1 MVKIYHKLY
10 DAAKLDSNSAGILN
24 KNNLCAPAI
33 YHCAQAVE
41 KCLKATYAYYMMKI
55 EGMPEREIGKK
66 FSSKDY
72 GHDLQKSCEGIIKS
86 LLTLHFE
93 SEVKP
98 DNKKQARE
106 ELHLVKPPLEISYA
120 IYNFDKMV
128 DELYKGYREIING
141 KFDSL
146 DLDEQ
151 VRLAAREFLDKNYVR
166 YMIVVM
172 NLSVFL
178 TPFEV
183 YSRYHMNEF
192 SYNNVTLLNNGKNK
206 LSISHITLMID
217 DALNLVFDVWR
228 QIDNFKSKINN

>member
-1 MVKIYHKLY
+1 MRT
-10 DAAKLDSNSAGILN
+10 S
-24 KNNLCAPAI
+24 I

-55 EGMPEREIGKK
+55 KGMPEREIGKK

-72 GHDLQKSCEGIIKS
+72 GHDLQKSCEGIIRA
-86 LLTLHFE
+86 LLTLRFE
-93 SEVKP
+93 SEVKA
-98 DNKKQARE
+98 NYKKQAPG
-106 ELHLVKPPLEISYA
+106 ELQYVKTPLDILYA
-120 IYNFDKMV
+120 IHNFNNMV
-128 DELYKGYREIING
+128 DGLYKAYREIING
-141 KFDSL
+141 NLDSL

-151 VRLAAREFLDKNYVR
+151 VRLEARGFLDKNYVR

-183 YSRYHMNEF
+183 YSRYPMNEF

-206 LSISHITLMID
+206 LAISHITLMIE
-217 DALNLVFDVWR
+217 DALNLVVDVWK
-228 QIDNFKSKINN
+228 QIDNFKSKINK